1 MSGRSHVDVLDLEAV
16 ALPVL
21 RHRILLRLESEL
33 EGVQADSLLS
43 SLFDEWRQQL

>member
-1 MSGRSHVDVLDLEAV
+1 VADLDAV

-33 EGVQADSLLS
+33 DGMDADATLATLV
-43 SLFDEWRQQL
+43 DGWRSRL